1 MDLLSSWADGP
12 GCQRYV
18 RVWGF
23 MHRTWVLGPDEFPQ
37 GGGEQKPKA
46 RGREVGGV
54 SHAVWG
60 MQGVREVDP
69 GVCGLPAAPGKPQT
83 SKNMC
88 RE

>member
-46 RGREVGGV
+46 RGREVGG
-54 SHAVWG
+54 G
-60 MQGVREVDP
+60 CLTLC
-69 GVCGLPAAPGKPQT
+69 GVCKGSG
-83 SKNMC
+83 
-88 RE
+88 R